1 MNIRW
6 LVTLLWSLVAS
17 AVVMIVLYY
26 AGKAV
31 HTTTFRYSLPLEPIL
46 SWLHYNFGLKRLY
59 ALSGIPVFA
68 LTLWLFIR
76 RELRYQRQQYLNEII
91 RHVKIIAEGR
101 FDHKVP
107 VRPLADLGE
116 LSANINDLVTKLKQ
130 AMEEERRAEQTK
142 NELIT
147 NVSHDLRT
155 PLTSITGYLGL
166 IDQDRYRDEV
176 ELRHYVGMAYEESQR
191 LSRMVQDLFEYTRL
205 RNREMKLARSRINLV
220 EMLRQMTAHFQIR
233 LEEAGMEPRL
243 YFGQPHLFIL
253 GDGEKLRRVF
263 ENLMS
268 NAIQYGKEGKLL
280 DVVGRMEGP
289 DVVIEIVNYGEP
301 IPRDELPRIF
311 DRFYRIEKSRS
322 LHSGGSGIGLAI
334 VKQTVELHGG
344 AIDVS
349 SDDERTAFTVRL
361 RGLPVGN
368 EASPG
373 DGSQPVAPGN
383 GQPGKADGALRP

>member
-6 LVTLLWSLVAS
+6 LVTLLLSLVVS
-17 AVVMIVLYY
+17 AAVMIVLYF
-26 AGKAV
+26 AGQAV
-31 HTTTFRYSLPLEPIL
+31 YSSSIRYFGPLEPFL
-46 SWLHYNFGLKRLY
+46 SWLHYRIGLKNIY
-59 ALSGIPVFA
+59 MMSAFPVFA

-76 RELRYQRQQYLNEII
+76 RELRHQRQQYLNEII
-91 RHVKIIAEGR
+91 RHVTIIAEGR

-107 VRPLADLGE
+107 VRPVADLGE
-116 LSANINDLVTKLKQ
+116 LSANINNLVAKLKQ
-130 AMEEERRAEQTK
+130 SMDEERRAEQTK

-176 ELRHYVGMAYEESQR
+176 ELRHYVSMAYEESQR

-205 RNREMKLARSRINLV
+205 RNREMKLARNRINLV
-220 EMLRQMTAHFQIR
+220 EMIRQMAAHFQIR
-233 LEEAGMEPRL
+233 LEEARMEPRL
-243 YFGQPHLFIL
+243 YLGQPYLFVL

-268 NAIQYGKEGKLL
+268 NAIQYGKDGKFL
-280 DVVGRMEGP
+280 DVIGRVEGP
-289 DVVIEIVNYGEP
+289 DIVVEIVNYGEP

-311 DRFYRIEKSRS
+311 DRFYRVEKSRS

-334 VKQTVELHGG
+334 VKQTVELHRGS
-344 AIDVS
+344 IDVS

-361 RGLPVGN
+361 RGLPAGN
-368 EASPG
+368 EAPPG
-373 DGSQPVAPGN
+373 SGLQPDATVN
-383 GQPGKADGALRP
+383 GQTGGANGILQS